1 MRSHV
6 GVRIVAGMRHVL
18 GTVCVGV
25 AALLLSGCAA
35 GSSTADH
42 HVTKRAYIARADAIC
57 ARVDRANNHIPTDTP
72 LADVIRETTD
82 GLSRGVSDLKA
93 LDRPAGHDQE
103 LDAWFHDLDQEVAAF
118 ARMQPAADAGDE
130 AELER
135 LFSSTEPL
143 ERKIQRAARRF
154 GFHDCAR

>member
-1 MRSHV
+1 MRPQV

-18 GTVCVGV
+18 GICVGV
-25 AALLLSGCAA
+25 AALLLSGCAV
-35 GSSTADH
+35 GSSTVDH
-42 HVTKRAYIARADAIC
+42 HVTKRAYIARADPIC

-72 LADVIRETTD
+72 LADVVRETTD

-93 LDRPAGHDQE
+93 LDRPAGHDHE

-135 LFSSTEPL
+135 LFSSSEPL

>member
-1 MRSHV
+1 MLVGTSLMRSHV

-18 GTVCVGV
+18 GSVCVGV

-35 GSSTADH
+35 GSPTADH

-57 ARVDRANNHIPTDTP
+57 ARVDRANKSHPDRHAAGRTS
-72 LADVIRETTD
+72 IRETTD

-118 ARMQPAADAGDE
+118 VTD
-130 AELER
+130 
-135 LFSSTEPL
+135 
-143 ERKIQRAARRF
+143 AARRRR
-154 GFHDCAR
+154 GRRGRAGSPVHQR